1 MLRERSLWVRLGAGA
16 AAVARARPLLLL
28 RRQLLDVRIKV
39 RVEDTQQSM
48 VNTIETMLV
57 VLGDTNRRINVLEAV
72 VAAAAVVV
80 VPGAARTLLGAGLV
94 EEIKTWVA
102 VRRNSVVGI
111 RLMCIIM
118 VTTYKII

>member
-16 AAVARARPLLLL
+16 AAAARARPLLLR

-48 VNTIETMLV
+48 VNTIETILV